1 MGGRFSRLTE
11 AEYQWFEENTYF
23 ARVEI
28 MKLHK
33 IFSNLTKSTMIMP
46 KDQFLSMAE
55 LKNNPF
61 KFRIFDVFCENGEHV
76 SFREFAHF
84 LSVFSDEASM
94 EIKSYF
100 AFLIYDANE
109 DDFLDIDDLNYVIES
124 IAGSELTYKE
134 IKVCIDKILS
144 ESDVDGDGKLS
155 YVEFEHVIQRSPN
168 FRKYFISNLAHLLF
182 DWFNKLICHIK

>member
-1 MGGRFSRLTE
+1 MSLYEGLLLNQNLKLMGNFQSRLSE
-11 AEYQWFEENTYF
+11 SEYQWFEENTYF

-28 MKLHK
+28 LKIHK
-33 IFSNLTKSTMIMP
+33 IFSKLTKSTMVMP
-46 KDQFLSMAE
+46 KDQFLAMQE

-76 SFREFAHF
+76 SFREFVHF
-84 LSVFSDEASM
+84 LSIFSDDSST

-109 DDFLDIDDLNYVIES
+109 DDYLDLDDLNYVIES

-144 ESDVDGDGKLS
+144 ESDIDGDGKLS
-155 YVEFEHVIQRSPN
+155 YAEFEHVIQRSPN
-168 FRKYFISNLAHLLF
+168 FRK
-182 DWFNKLICHIK
+182 